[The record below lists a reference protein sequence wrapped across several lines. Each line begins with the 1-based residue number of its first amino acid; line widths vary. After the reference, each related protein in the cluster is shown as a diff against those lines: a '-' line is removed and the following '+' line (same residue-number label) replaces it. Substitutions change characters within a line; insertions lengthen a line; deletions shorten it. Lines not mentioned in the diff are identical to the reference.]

1 MKSQHKKSK
10 IGKIFRLCH
19 YGAGHAFIS
28 VIQMIVKLAG
38 YLFLK
43 AINHDT
49 YRTSEST
56 SNHLLLLPIWLSIFI
71 QLFFRCRGLQSVC
84 FYSVRVF
91 AFIVGEHLFC

>member
-28 VIQMIVKLAG
+28 VIQMIVKLTG

-56 SNHLLLLPIWLSIFI
+56 SNHLLLLPIWLSIFRGI
-71 QLFFRCRGLQSVC
+71 CTQLSKQCTLHTTQTKDNKTTPYIC
-84 FYSVRVF
+84 NT
-91 AFIVGEHLFC
+91 